1 MLHGHVSP
9 QIDCVDRVLL
19 DVGIPDLEVAGGR
32 LAARDPQE
40 VAHAGAEPALATMR
54 GPLGRHAHRRSKGGT
69 NLADVV
75 S

>member
-1 MLHGHVSP
+1 
-9 QIDCVDRVLL
+9 
-19 DVGIPDLEVAGGR
+19 
-32 LAARDPQE
+32 
-40 VAHAGAEPALATMR
+40 MR